1 MEAAKEIARQLR
13 LRNISGM
20 IIIDFINMKSEAS
33 KDTLIEELKRIDG
46 SMLIYWSMPH
56 SEV

>member
-33 KDTLIEELKRIDG
+33 KDTLIEELIKEMAETLLDEKGNNI
-46 SMLIYWSMPH
+46 
-56 SEV
+56 